1 MILITGSS
9 GKTGKA
15 ILKALAAKREP
26 VRAFVRSE
34 SRAEELKS
42 LGATEIA
49 VGDLHDQSALRR
61 AMEGVRALY
70 HICPNVNPDEVAI
83 GRAAI
88 AAAQQSD
95 VAQFVYHSVL
105 HSQAEAMSHHWNK
118 LRVEEAL
125 FESGLA
131 FTILQPTA
139 YMQNILGSWA
149 SIIDRGIYPV
159 PYPVETQL
167 SLVHLDDV
175 AEVAANVLTEL
186 GHARAIYELVGTR
199 GLAQTEVAEML
210 SAALGKPVR
219 AEQVYLTDW
228 EARVRTSGMGIYE
241 IQTLLNMF
249 KYYAQFGMSG
259 NPNVLGWLL
268 RRAPTTFQAFAEHA
282 A

>member
-1 MILITGSS
+1 MILLTGSS

-42 LGATEIA
+42 LGAAEIA
-49 VGDLHDQSALRR
+49 VGDLHDEVSLRR

-88 AAAQQSD
+88 AAAQQSG

-118 LRVEEAL
+118 LRVEETL

-139 YMQNILGSWA
+139 YMQNILGSWS
-149 SIIDRGIYPV
+149 SIIERGIYPV

-210 SAALGKPVR
+210 SSALGKPVR
-219 AEQVYLTDW
+219 AEQTSLTDW
-228 EARVRTSGMGIYE
+228 ETRVRASGMGDYE
-241 IQTLLNMF
+241 VQTLLNMF